1 MIKNLSSVG
10 VNPSGFSNLLCT
22 MFYAHI
28 AQPQLEYGLAINR
41 FMVSQLHALE
51 EIQNNYI
58 KKIYGAQGK
67 ASTKVML
74 HIPKLF
80 LMSERVMMPLQRT
93 TIFSFKKL
101 EFICEVGVRD
111 SVDFL
116 ALPLGGKTNDA
127 FFRSDSSLSSQNSK
141 EYTSSKQES
150 TNSENN

>member
-10 VNPSGFSNLLCT
+10 VNPSGFSKLLCT

-80 LMSERVMMPLQRT
+80 LMSERVSMLQT
-93 TIFSFKKL
+93 QFLF
-101 EFICEVGVRD
+101 GVFG
-111 SVDFL
+111 VDHY
-116 ALPLGGKTNDA
+116 N
-127 FFRSDSSLSSQNSK
+127 NSNIIL
-141 EYTSSKQES
+141 Q
-150 TNSENN
+150 